1 MDVAHHPINNRFLH
15 IIKDASR
22 VMSFQSLLP
31 SKENNRFQKLLRDL
45 RKVLAEDDVRKVVE
59 ARIKE
64 FESLRNSS
72 RKDLFKELCFCI
84 LAANFNAEKAMK
96 IVDKVGEN
104 FLKLSEVELTEALK
118 KLGHR
123 FPRSRARYIVHARKN
138 LDKLAEILKIIDDE
152 FAIREW
158 LVKNVK
164 GIGYKEASHFL
175 RNIGFKNL
183 SIIDFHII
191 DLLVRY
197 GLIERP
203 RSLTR
208 RRYLEIER
216 LLRRISE
223 ELGIS
228 LAELDLYLWYMET
241 GKVLK

>member
-1 MDVAHHPINNRFLH
+1 
-15 IIKDASR
+15 
-22 VMSFQSLLP
+22 MSFQSP
-31 SKENNRFQKLLRDL
+31 SSSMENSRFQNLLRDL
-45 RKVLAEDDVRKVVE
+45 RKILMEDKVRRVVE

-64 FESLRNSS
+64 FESLRNSP

-84 LAANFNAEKAMK
+84 LAANFNAEKAWK
-96 IVDKVGEN
+96 IVDEIGDD
-104 FLKLSEVELTEALK
+104 FLSLPKDELTESLK

-123 FPRSRARYIVHARKN
+123 FPKSRAEYIVHARKN
-138 LDKLAEILKIIDDE
+138 LDKLAEILETVDDE

-216 LLRRISE
+216 LLRSISE

-228 LAELDLYLWYMET
+228 LAELDLYLWFMET
-241 GKVLK
+241 GKILK

>member
-1 MDVAHHPINNRFLH
+1 
-15 IIKDASR
+15 
-22 VMSFQSLLP
+22 
-31 SKENNRFQKLLRDL
+31 
-45 RKVLAEDDVRKVVE
+45 
-59 ARIKE
+59 
-64 FESLRNSS
+64 
-72 RKDLFKELCFCI
+72 
-84 LAANFNAEKAMK
+84 
-96 IVDKVGEN
+96 VDEIGDN
-104 FLKLSEVELTEALK
+104 FLSLPKDELIESLK

-123 FPRSRARYIVHARKN
+123 FPKSRAEYIIHARKD
-138 LDKLAEILKIIDDE
+138 LDKLAEILKTVDDE

-175 RNIGFKNL
+175 RNIGFKDL

-228 LAELDLYLWYMET
+228 LAELDLYLWFMET
-241 GKVLK
+241 GKILK